1 MVRLHNALK
10 SVVLWLFGGAVYF
23 LCEVIF
29 KSVTGRP
36 QSISWTMLV
45 LAAIICIPLDRANEA
60 MGWDT
65 PLWQQAVA
73 GGLCI
78 TAAELGA
85 GMILNCWLGL
95 GIWDYG
101 NCWGNLWGQICPKWT
116 LIWCCVAAVGIVV
129 FDWLRWLLWP
139 EDEQKPDYRWKAGAR
154 A

>member
-29 KSVTGRP
+29 KSATGRP

-65 PLWQQAVA
+65 PLWRQAVT

-78 TAAELGA
+78 TAVELGA
-85 GMILNCWLGL
+85 GILLNIWLRL
-95 GIWDYG
+95 DIWDYSS
-101 NCWGNLWGQICPKWT
+101 CWGNLWGQICLKWT
-116 LIWCCVAAVGIVV
+116 LIWCCVAAAGIVV

-139 EDEQKPDYRWKAGAR
+139 GEERKPRYSWRCMI
-154 A
+154 

>member
-23 LCEVIF
+23 MAEVVY
-29 KSVTGRP
+29 KTAAGRP

-65 PLWQQAVA
+65 PLWWQAVA

-78 TAAELGA
+78 TAAELSA
-85 GMILNCWLGL
+85 GIILNCWLGL

-101 NCWGNLWGQICPKWT
+101 NCWGNLWGQICPKWA
-116 LIWCCVAAVGIVV
+116 LIWFCVAAAGIVV
-129 FDWLRWLLWP
+129 FDWLRYLLWP
-139 EDEQKPDYRWKAGAR
+139 GEEQKPEYRWKVGAR